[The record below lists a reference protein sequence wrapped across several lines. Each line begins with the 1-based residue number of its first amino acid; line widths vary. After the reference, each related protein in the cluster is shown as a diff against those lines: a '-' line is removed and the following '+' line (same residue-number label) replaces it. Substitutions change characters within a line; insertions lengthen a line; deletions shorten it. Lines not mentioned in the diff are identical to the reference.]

1 MRLTYLTYTSIK
13 SPLEIVRLATNK
25 WLELAKVENL
35 VTGVIKWVKI
45 SKDYILCK
53 KRKRLSA
60 LLFVVLSLSNRITY
74 RKVVSSTRIMIL

>member
-74 RKVVSSTRIMIL
+74 RKVVSSRLP

>member
-25 WLELAKVENL
+25 WLELVKVENL

-60 LLFVVLSLSNRITY
+60 LLFVVLSLSN
-74 RKVVSSTRIMIL
+74 SSVCTELLTVKS

>member
-74 RKVVSSTRIMIL
+74 AVF